1 MFSLIWPLSIMI
13 LSTNN
18 QSLVVD
24 ANDKG
29 LLFLFILLDL
39 EEMVFPFIL
48 PDLGAAPL
56 SWLFMQA
63 QEFPIFQDYYTSSSY
78 KH

>member
-1 MFSLIWPLSIMI
+1 MAE
-13 LSTNN
+13 
-18 QSLVVD
+18 
-24 ANDKG
+24 ANYKS

-39 EEMVFPFIL
+39 EEMVFPVIL

-63 QEFPIFQDYYTSSSY
+63 QEFPIFQDYYTSSTY

>member
-1 MFSLIWPLSIMI
+1 MFSLIWPLSIII
-13 LSTNN
+13 LSTKN
-18 QSLVVD
+18 QRLVAE
-24 ANDKG
+24 ANYKS

-39 EEMVFPFIL
+39 EEMVFPVIL